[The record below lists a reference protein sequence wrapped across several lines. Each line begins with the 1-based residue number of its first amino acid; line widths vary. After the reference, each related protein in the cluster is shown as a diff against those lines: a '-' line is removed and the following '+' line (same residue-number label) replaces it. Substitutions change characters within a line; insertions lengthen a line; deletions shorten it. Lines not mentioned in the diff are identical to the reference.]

1 MEQGRLSLILAR
13 EISHIKN
20 LPVLLEEQCW
30 KKRAGAFQKGQQRYP
45 VQEVPLVL
53 SNYTPPGHL
62 RGNPRPPSAP
72 PQTYPRAVV
81 PVPQLEPIP
90 QGAHP
95 PLLQERKKIF
105 PQEVIAVVLVGL
117 ILQEFLLA
125 GQK

>member
-13 EISHIKN
+13 EVSHIKN

-53 SNYTPPGHL
+53 SNYTPPGHP
-62 RGNPRPPSAP
+62 RGNPRPQSAP

-90 QGAHP
+90 QGAPP

-105 PQEVIAVVLVGL
+105 PQEGIAVVLVGL